1 MRWGEGGT
9 ARMTEAR
16 PSCSQI
22 KVAMGTGSSSKG
34 KSPGIQTNKPHHEG
48 GVPGATQRRRKA
60 GRGEAAGLPSA
71 HWLWAPEAGTAAG
84 AS

>member
-1 MRWGEGGT
+1 
-9 ARMTEAR
+9 MTEAR

-22 KVAMGTGSSSKG
+22 KVAMETGSRSKG

-48 GVPGATQRRRKA
+48 GVPDATRGQRKA
-60 GRGEAAGLPSA
+60 GHGEPAGLPSA
-71 HWLWAPEAGTAAG
+71 HRLRAPEAGTAAG